1 MDEMLERFIQAAPV
15 AVLVR
20 GTLGRI
26 LADTTLDD
34 LFHRVAEAQYTRA
47 LTFSTLVKLMVKV
60 TFGTHHSVH
69 AAYRHTAGLPVSI
82 TAVYDKLAGVET
94 PVSEALVWETAQAMS
109 DLLKALPWRPEQ
121 AIPGLRLRTLD

>member
-1 MDEMLERFIQAAPV
+1 MDEILERFIQAAPV

-20 GTLGRI
+20 ATLGRI

-34 LFHRVAEAQYTRA
+34 LFNRVADAQYTRE

-60 TFGTHHSVH
+60 TFGTHKSVH
-69 AAYRHTAGLPVSI
+69 AAYRHTEGIPVSI

-94 PVSEALVWETAQAMS
+94 AVSAALV
-109 DLLKALPWRPEQ
+109 
-121 AIPGLRLRTLD
+121 